1 MPTPNTRMNNRKP
14 IDTVGHPRDDGH
26 KLDKMPHDVPRSAKD
41 KAEAIEAAEH
51 GKDDAHP
58 PAGREH

>member
-26 KLDKMPHDVPRSAKD
+26 KLDRAPVEVRQSAKD

-51 GKDDAHP
+51 GKDDAA
-58 PAGREH
+58 PAPGREH